1 MKQRDLNSMST
12 DELWSLDEQVVS
24 ILSDKMRAERAQ
36 LGNKLRELGASA
48 AKGRGT
54 EKVIRTKRS
63 YPPVRPKYKNPKE
76 PFETWSGRGKKPRWL
91 SALLKSGKKLDDF
104 LIQRSA

>member
-1 MKQRDLNSMST
+1 
-12 DELWSLDEQVVS
+12 
-24 ILSDKMRAERAQ
+24 
-36 LGNKLRELGASA
+36 
-48 AKGRGT
+48 
-54 EKVIRTKRS
+54 VIRTKRS
-63 YPPVRPKYKNPKE
+63 YPPVRPKYKNPEE